1 MERGLSGH
9 QTPISF
15 VGEKCLAF
23 VPNPLPPDPP
33 VVWNSLAKERATLA
47 LGRLAGATSLLPD
60 PHLFLYSYVRKEAV
74 LSSQIEGTQSSL
86 SELLL
91 FENDAVAG
99 VPIDDVVEVS
109 NYVAAMEHGLARLR
123 EGFPLSLRLLKEI
136 HGVLLQKGRG
146 SEKQPG
152 EFRTSQNW
160 IGGTRPGN
168 ALFVPPPPDH
178 VVECMGNLEKFLY
191 DESLPTLIRAGL
203 AHAQF
208 ETIHPFLDGNGRVG
222 RLLITLLLC
231 HDKKLPEPMLYLS
244 LYLKKH
250 RLTYYDLLQR
260 VRTHGDWE
268 AWIDFFL
275 GGVEETAS
283 QAAETAARLLR
294 LFQTDRDK
302 LHALG
307 RKGMSAL
314 KLHDILQRK
323 PVITVPRLVAHHGF
337 SAPTANSA
345 LRVLVDQGLVREITG
360 YARNRVFAYSEYL
373 RTLSEGAEPDA

>member
-1 MERGLSGH
+1 MDRGPSGILL
-9 QTPISF
+9 PISF
-15 VGEKCLAF
+15 VGEKCSAF
-23 VPNPLPPDPP
+23 IPYPLPPAPP
-33 VVWNSLAKERATLA
+33 VQSNMLLKERATVA
-47 LGRLAGATSLLPD
+47 LGKLAGVTSLLPD
-60 PHLFLYSYVRKEAV
+60 PQLFLYSYVRKEAV

-99 VPIDDVVEVS
+99 VPMDDVVEVS

-160 IGGTRPGN
+160 IGGSRPGN
-168 ALFVPPPPDH
+168 ALYVPPPPTH
-178 VVECMGNLEKFLY
+178 VLECMGDLEKFLHN
-191 DESLPTLIRAGL
+191 ESLPTLIRAGL

-208 ETIHPFLDGNGRVG
+208 ETIHPFLDGNGRIG
-222 RLLITLLLC
+222 RLLVTLLLC
-231 HDKKLPEPMLYLS
+231 HDKKLPEPLLYLS

-250 RLTYYDLLQR
+250 RTAYYDLLQR

-275 GGVEETAS
+275 AGVEETAN
-283 QAAETAARLLR
+283 QAGETASRLLR
-294 LFQTDRDK
+294 RFQADRDR

-314 KLHDILQRK
+314 KLHAVLQHK

-345 LRVLVDQGLVREITG
+345 LRLMIDQGIVREITG
-360 YARNRVFAYSEYL
+360 YARNRVFAYAEYL
-373 RTLSEGAEPDA
+373 RALNEGAESP